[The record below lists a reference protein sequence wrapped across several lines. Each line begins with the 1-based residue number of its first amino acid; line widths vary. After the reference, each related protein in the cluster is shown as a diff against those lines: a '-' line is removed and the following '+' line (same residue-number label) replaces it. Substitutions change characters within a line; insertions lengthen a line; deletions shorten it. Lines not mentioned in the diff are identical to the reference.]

1 MLQSQLFTQTTKETP
16 RDEKSLN
23 AKLLIRAGFIH
34 KEMAGVYSYLPL
46 GLLVLR
52 KIQDIIREEMK
63 NIGGQEILMT
73 VLQPRELWQKT
84 DRWSKGIGKDMF
96 KCKLN
101 GSEVGLGP
109 THEEMVTRILRN
121 YLSSYR
127 DLPKFVFQIQTKF
140 RKELRVK
147 SGLLRG
153 REFDMKDLYSFH
165 ESKKDFEGYY
175 KIVIK
180 SYRKVLRRCGL
191 RAILTEASG
200 KGFTESTPHEFQVL
214 SAAGEDTIF
223 YCPGGD
229 FSQNKEVAKVK
240 AGDKC
245 PLCQRTLIESKSIE
259 VGNIFPLG
267 TKYSET
273 LGAYFTDKDGKKKP
287 IVMGCY
293 GLGPSRI
300 MGAVVEIHHDSK
312 GIIWPGEIA
321 PFRVH
326 LIQLAKN
333 SKVKK
338 ESQDIYKALLKAE
351 IEVLFDDR
359 DDKSP
364 GEKFADADLIGI
376 PYRIVISERTLK
388 EKSVEIKKRDKRET
402 KLIKIKNLSQCLK
415 SKIKEYVK

>member
-1 MLQSQLFTQTTKETP
+1 MLQSQLFTETTREAP

-23 AKLLIRAGFIH
+23 AKLLIRAGFVH

-52 KIQDIIREEMK
+52 KIQDIIRKEMEK
-63 NIGGQEILMT
+63 IGGQEILMS
-73 VLQPRELWQKT
+73 VFQPKDLWLKT

-109 THEEMVTRILRN
+109 THEEIVTRILGS

-140 RKELRVK
+140 RKELRAK

-165 ESKKDFEGYY
+165 SSEEDFEKYY
-175 KIVIK
+175 KIAIK
-180 SYRKVLRRCGL
+180 SYYEVLRRCGL
-191 RAILTEASG
+191 KAILTETSG
-200 KGFTESTPHEFQVL
+200 KGFTQGTPHEFQVIAL
-214 SAAGEDTIF
+214 AGEDTIF

-229 FSQNKEVAKVK
+229 FSQNKEVAELK

-245 PLCQRTLIESKSIE
+245 PICQKTLIEEKSIE

-267 TKYSET
+267 TKYSEA

-287 IVMGCY
+287 ITMGCY

-312 GIIWPGEIA
+312 GIIWPKEIA
-321 PFRVH
+321 PFQVN
-326 LIQLAKN
+326 LIQLLESAE
-333 SKVKK
+333 VKK
-338 ESQDIYKALLKAE
+338 KSREIYDTLLKAGT
-351 IEVLFDDR
+351 EVLYDDR
-359 DDKSP
+359 DGKSP

-376 PYRIVISERTLK
+376 PWRIVVSERTLERDSVEVKRREK
-388 EKSVEIKKRDKRET
+388 EKTELV
-402 KLIKIKNLSQCLK
+402 KINELSSFLEK
-415 SKIKEYVK
+415 YVF

>member
-1 MLQSQLFTQTTKETP
+1 MLQSQLFTETTKETP

-23 AKLLIRAGFIH
+23 AKLLIRTGFVH

-52 KIQDIIREEMK
+52 KIQAIIREEMEK
-63 NIGGQEILMT
+63 IGGQEILMS
-73 VLQPRELWQKT
+73 VFQPKDLWLKT

-109 THEEMVTRILRN
+109 THEEIVTRILGSYIN
-121 YLSSYR
+121 SYR

-140 RKELRVK
+140 RKELRAK

-165 ESKKDFEGYY
+165 SSEEDFEKYY

-180 SYRKVLRRCGL
+180 SYHKVLGRCGL

-200 KGFTESTPHEFQVL
+200 KGFTSSTPHEFQVI
-214 SAAGEDTIF
+214 APAGEDTIF
-223 YCPGGD
+223 YCSRGD
-229 FSQNKEVAKVK
+229 FSQNKEVAKLK

-245 PLCQRTLIESKSIE
+245 PICQKTLIEEKSIE

-267 TKYSET
+267 TKYSEA
-273 LGAYFTDKDGKKKP
+273 LGAFFTDKDGKKKP
-287 IVMGCY
+287 IAMGCY

-300 MGAVVEIHHDSK
+300 MGAAVEIHHDSK
-312 GIIWPGEIA
+312 GIIWPREIA
-321 PFRVH
+321 PFQVH
-326 LIQLAKN
+326 LIQLQE
-333 SKVKK
+333 SPEVKK
-338 ESQDIYKALLKAE
+338 KSREIYDTLLKTG
-351 IEVLFDDR
+351 IEVLYDDR
-359 DDKSP
+359 DGKSP

-376 PYRIVISERTLK
+376 PWRIVVSERTLERDSVEAKRREK
-388 EKSVEIKKRDKRET
+388 EKAELV
-402 KLIKIKNLSQCLK
+402 KINELSSFLEK
-415 SKIKEYVK
+415 YV

>member
-1 MLQSQLFTQTTKETP
+1 MLQSQLFTETTKETP

-23 AKLLIRAGFIH
+23 AKLLIRAGFVH

-46 GLLVLR
+46 GLRVLR
-52 KIQDIIREEMK
+52 KIQNIIREEMESM
-63 NIGGQEILMT
+63 GGQEILMT
-73 VLQPRELWQKT
+73 VFQPRDLWLKT

-101 GSEVGLGP
+101 RSEVGLGP
-109 THEEMVTRILRN
+109 THEEIVTRILK
-121 YLSSYR
+121 SYIRSWR

-140 RKELRVK
+140 RKELRAK

-165 ESKKDFEGYY
+165 ESEKDFERYY
-175 KIVIK
+175 EIIIK
-180 SYRKVLRRCGL
+180 SYHKILERCDL

-200 KGFTESTPHEFQVL
+200 KGFTASTPHEFQVI
-214 SAAGEDTIF
+214 APAGEDTIF

-229 FSQNKEVAKVK
+229 FSQNKEVAKLK

-245 PLCQRTLIESKSIE
+245 PICKRILIENKSIE

-267 TKYSET
+267 TKYSKD

-312 GIIWPGEIA
+312 GILWPKEIA
-321 PFRVH
+321 PFQVH
-326 LIQLAKN
+326 LIQLQKN
-333 SKVKK
+333 PKVKK
-338 ESQDIYKALLKAE
+338 KSKNLYNALLKTGTT
-351 IEVLFDDR
+351 VLFDDR

-376 PYRIVISERTLK
+376 PWRMVISERTL
-388 EKSVEIKKRDKRET
+388 EKDSVELKRRDREKT
-402 KLIKIKNLSQCLK
+402 ELVKIRELLSFLEK
-415 SKIKEYVK
+415 YVQ